1 MTREYRGDSRLQP
14 GVLTFVTPSPRYTS
28 CEDADKRRDG
38 FEAGQD
44 GMDARSDGNAIPL
57 AVDLDGTLIA
67 TDLLWEGLFILLKK
81 NPLYIFLVPFWAA
94 AGPARLKQAIA
105 QRVDIDPA
113 SLPYRAPLLDR
124 IRAEHAEGRKIV
136 LATGTPRKFADAI
149 ARHLGVFDRVLAT
162 DGVDNL
168 TSGKKRASLIAAY
181 GDGGFDY
188 AGNSRHDLQVFDAAR
203 SAIVVAPDRHAA
215 RWQAAHGAEAMPA
228 PKPTLRTIVKML
240 RVHQWLKNSLI
251 TVPMVLSHEYFNTNM
266 IWECLLAFVSF
277 SAVASAIYI
286 LNDFFD
292 LALDRKHATKRNRPF
307 ASGALS
313 IPFGI
318 GAIAVLLAIGLG
330 TGALLSL
337 EFLAVLGGYLAVT
350 TAYSLSFK
358 RMLLVDVLTL
368 AGLYTIRVLAGAA
381 ATGVDVSFWLL
392 AFSIFFFL
400 SLALVKRFVELR
412 TTAIPPGERIAGRG
426 YRTEDQE
433 IVAQAGMAS
442 AFSSALVLALYIDSV
457 AVRELY
463 PHPWLIWPL
472 PPIVLYLTMR
482 VWILARRDEMHD
494 DPVVFIIRDWRSQIV
509 VLIGAVLLMIGGW

>member
-1 MTREYRGDSRLQP
+1 
-14 GVLTFVTPSPRYTS
+14 
-28 CEDADKRRDG
+28 
-38 FEAGQD
+38 
-44 GMDARSDGNAIPL
+44 MDARSDRNAIPL

-67 TDLLWEGLFILLKK
+67 TDLLWEGLFVLLKK
-81 NPLYIFLVPFWAA
+81 NPLYIFLVAFWAA
-94 AGPARLKQAIA
+94 GGPARLKQAIA
-105 QRVDIDPA
+105 QRIDIDPA
-113 SLPYRAPLLDR
+113 SLPYRGVLLER
-124 IRAEHAEGRKIV
+124 LRAEHAEGRKIV
-136 LATGTPRKFADAI
+136 LATGTPRKFAEAI
-149 ARHLGVFDRVLAT
+149 AGHLGIFDRVLAT
-162 DGVDNL
+162 DGLDNL
-168 TSGKKRASLIAAY
+168 TAGKKRASLVAAY

-188 AGNSRHDLQVFDAAR
+188 AGNSRHDLKVFDAAR
-203 SAIVVAPDRHAA
+203 TAIVVAPDRHAM
-215 RWQAAHGAEAMPA
+215 RWQAANGAEMVPA
-228 PKPTLRTIVKML
+228 PKPTFRTIVKML

-251 TVPMVLSHEYFNTNM
+251 AVPMVLAHQYFSPDM
-266 IWECLLAFVSF
+266 IWECMLAFVSF

-318 GAIAVLLAIGLG
+318 GAIVVLLAIGVC
-330 TGALLSL
+330 TGLVLSS
-337 EFLAVLGGYLAVT
+337 EFLAVLGGYIVVT

-368 AGLYTIRVLAGAA
+368 AGLYSIRVLAGAA
-381 ATGVDVSFWLL
+381 ATGVAVSFWLL

-400 SLALVKRFVELR
+400 SLALVKRYVELR

-442 AFSSALVLALYIDSV
+442 AFSSALVLALYMDSV

-472 PPIVLYLTMR
+472 APIVLYLTMR

-509 VLIGAVLLMIGGW
+509 VFIGAVLLVIGGW